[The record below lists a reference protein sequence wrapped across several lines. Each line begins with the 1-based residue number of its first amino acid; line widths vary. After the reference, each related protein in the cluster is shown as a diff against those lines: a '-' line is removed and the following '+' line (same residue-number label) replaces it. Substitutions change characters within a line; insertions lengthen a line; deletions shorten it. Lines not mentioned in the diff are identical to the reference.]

1 MEHNNNLEMTTDEFL
16 KKIENKLLSSIKKN
30 DINYNNISKNKK
42 KELFMKAF
50 DNMWKD
56 LDIDN
61 KNDA

>member
-1 MEHNNNLEMTTDEFL
+1 MEHNNIEISTEEFL
-16 KKIENKLLSSIKKN
+16 NKFEKKLLTSIKNN
-30 DINYNNISKNKK
+30 DISYNNISNKKK

-50 DNMWKD
+50 DDMWKD